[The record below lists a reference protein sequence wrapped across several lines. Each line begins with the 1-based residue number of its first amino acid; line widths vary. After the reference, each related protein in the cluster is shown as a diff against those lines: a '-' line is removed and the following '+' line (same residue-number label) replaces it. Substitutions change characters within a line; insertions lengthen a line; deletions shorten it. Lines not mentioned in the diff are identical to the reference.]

1 MGYKAGRLIMKIL
14 TWVYRQVVELFDT
27 WNGLSPMFKRIFLVG
42 FWGSLLIWVLFLVRM
57 GVEVMRLGK

>member
-1 MGYKAGRLIMKIL
+1 MKIL
-14 TWVYRQVVELFDT
+14 TWIHHQVVELFDT
-27 WNGLSPMFKRIFLVG
+27 WNGLNSMFKRIFLVG